1 MKTSKLSM
9 IVLAIAV
16 LALCAAP
23 WAMAQSAGAPALAP
37 STSDAGGVRV
47 VVTPKAVTA
56 GAGWEFQVMM
66 DTHTKPLDDDLTKT
80 AVLVDDGGRR
90 YLPLSWQGDPPGG
103 HHRKGV
109 LQFAPPKE
117 PIQSLELQIEGLGG
131 PDKRVFR
138 WNMK

>member
-1 MKTSKLSM
+1 M

-23 WAMAQSAGAPALAP
+23 RAMAQSAGAPALAP
-37 STSDAGGVRV
+37 STSDAVGVRV
-47 VVTPKAVTA
+47 VVTPKASAT
-56 GAGWEFQVMM
+56 GAAWEFQVVM
-66 DTHTKPLDDDLTKT
+66 DTHTKPLNDDLTKT

-109 LQFAPPKE
+109 LNFTAPTE
-117 PIQSLELQIEGLGG
+117 PIKSLELQFEGLGG